1 MRKRWQLCSGSLYNC
16 WPVQRFNA
24 SNVVRCV
31 MFIPAVCN
39 KYKLENMKRFGRE
52 FIEFKMMEE
61 CFETAVELAKNFAE

>member
-1 MRKRWQLCSGSLYNC
+1 
-16 WPVQRFNA
+16 
-24 SNVVRCV
+24 